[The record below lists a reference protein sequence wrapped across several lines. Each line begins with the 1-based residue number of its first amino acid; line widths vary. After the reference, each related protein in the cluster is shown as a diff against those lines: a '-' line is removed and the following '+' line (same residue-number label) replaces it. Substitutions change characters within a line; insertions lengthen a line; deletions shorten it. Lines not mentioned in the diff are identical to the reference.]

1 MYLINNKYSKI
12 FSLSL
17 LEFNYISV
25 FKLIIDIF
33 LDNKNNY
40 YVSFQKEIFIQ
51 PRESDLRIR

>member
-1 MYLINNKYSKI
+1 MIYQLWVCLKLVT
-12 FSLSL
+12 FRCPFWM
-17 LEFNYISV
+17 ESV